1 MELERRQQERTK
13 TEFDM
18 RIYSSIK
25 TGAYTVK
32 VTDVSTGGAFIKSK
46 HLPQIGEIIS
56 FELMDETYRPVFM
69 GNARVCRLK
78 ADVTDGEKGF
88 GVAFY
93 NVLDE
98 KLLKNITQ

>member
-1 MELERRQQERTK
+1 MELERRQHERKK

-32 VTDVSTGGAFIKSK
+32 VTDVSHAGAFIKSK
-46 HLPQIGEIIS
+46 HLPKEGEIIS
-56 FELMDETYRPVFM
+56 FELMDDTYRPVFM
-69 GNARVCRLK
+69 GNARVCRIK
-78 ADVTDGEKGF
+78 ADVTDNEKGF

-93 NVLDE
+93 KVLDE
-98 KLLKNITQ
+98 KLLSEITQ

>member
-1 MELERRQQERTK
+1 MELERRQQERRK

-25 TGAYTVK
+25 KGSYTVK
-32 VTDVSTGGAFIKSK
+32 VTDVSAGGAFIKSK
-46 HLPQIGEIIS
+46 HLPEVGEIIS
-56 FELMDETYRPVFM
+56 FELMDETFKPVFM
-69 GNARVCRLK
+69 GNARVCRIK
-78 ADVTDGEKGF
+78 GDVTDNEKGF

-98 KLLKNITQ
+98 RLLTTITQ